1 MSQQPDVAVTSETHT
16 ENIIEGEGITGFTVE
31 ARATGDYQSYA
42 TRLEYSFGRVVG
54 NVDVV
59 QPHEEMATFV
69 SELAVDQLTKHL
81 KRVEA
86 EAAQRRTVGSQP
98 QPQEAPQPAG
108 GSAPMAGGAG
118 APAQAPS
125 PQPAPAPMTA
135 PQQAPPQPPQQQPQ
149 PQPAPQGLQW
159 ATGQRPQGKGT
170 VRYVTS
176 ASLPTDQLKTAVA
189 AAIREA
195 GDDPDKFA
203 IFDNRVGER
212 GFESGGLN
220 YSVAAVKPKNDT
232 PLAQQL
238 GSRGVYFVDFNDDGT
253 IRVKASRDY
262 EQINAQQPQ
271 QQPQWLQQQPGMPF

>member
-135 PQQAPPQPPQQQPQ
+135 PQQPPQQQPQ

-176 ASLPTDQLKTAVA
+176 ASMPTDQFKSEIAG
-189 AAIREA
+189 AIRA
-195 GDDPDKFA
+195 VGDNPDQFV
-203 IFDNRVGER
+203 IFDNRIGQR
-212 GFESGGLN
+212 GFESGAQN
-220 YSVAAVKPKNDT
+220 YSVAAVKPT
-232 PLAQQL
+232 QGSPLEQQL
-238 GSRGVYFVDFNDDGT
+238 GSRSAYFVDFNDDGT

-262 EQINAQQPQ
+262 EQTNAQQPQQ
-271 QQPQWLQQQPGMPF
+271 QQPQWLQQQPGTPF